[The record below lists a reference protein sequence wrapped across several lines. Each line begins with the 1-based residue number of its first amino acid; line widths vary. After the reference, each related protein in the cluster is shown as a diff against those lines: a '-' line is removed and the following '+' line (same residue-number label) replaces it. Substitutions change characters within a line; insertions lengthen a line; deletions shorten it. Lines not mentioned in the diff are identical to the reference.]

1 MVKALLFPCKTKSS
15 MLREV
20 GVVIKIAVETGLR
33 CEGTGMVIE
42 IGIGIVIGVTLDVG
56 IGTVIAM
63 VMGGVDRI

>member
-1 MVKALLFPCKTKSS
+1 